1 MERMPHRPGRKGTRT
16 AAETELRPGEKLSAL
31 FPALTPPP
39 HAGGG
44 QALDGLALLI
54 VAAEHLA
61 WRRRSRV
68 TARTSMFPLAP
79 RMFIGLTDSR
89 ILVWSARYRWRIG
102 RSLGDVSLDRV
113 MAAEAPTAGS
123 VSRTDRR
130 SPLRCRIRLRTAW
143 RPGCQ
148 AGHAGARPAVSAAA
162 GGGAIGHGHGSTYAG
177 ASIPGHAPGRP
188 CRSPRRR
195 RHAH

>member
-1 MERMPHRPGRKGTRT
+1 MMERMPHRPGRKGTRT

-102 RSLGDVSLDRV
+102 RYLGDVSLDRV

-123 VSRTDRR
+123 GWRTVVMHLADGPKVPIKVPNSIADHLASGLSGRARGGSASR
-130 SPLRCRIRLRTAW
+130 
-143 RPGCQ
+143 
-148 AGHAGARPAVSAAA
+148 
-162 GGGAIGHGHGSTYAG
+162 
-177 ASIPGHAPGRP
+177 
-188 CRSPRRR
+188 
-195 RHAH
+195 